1 MQMQHVQDQ
10 CIVRA
15 CKGHRHALAAAPTTR
30 VEPQNKIRTGR
41 WRRLMARRPNR
52 RLASLLSHRDTR
64 WLPRNLFI
72 PSPLSTIMASTRPH
86 SVPISAA
93 RIKFRTPGVIC
104 TSTLLLAALLA
115 HRIQPS
121 SARRWR
127 LHGAA
132 TNSPLSVIVPSLCR
146 PFKRAASCHCCE
158 LMTGH
163 LLAAG
168 FCASDRAPQER

>member
-86 SVPISAA
+86 SVLISAA
-93 RIKFRTPGVIC
+93 RIKFLTPGVIC
-104 TSTLLLAALLA
+104 ISLFCWLLCSLTGFNPRRQGDGVCMAL
-115 HRIQPS
+115 
-121 SARRWR
+121 
-127 LHGAA
+127 
-132 TNSPLSVIVPSLCR
+132 PLIPLFR
-146 PFKRAASCHCCE
+146 
-158 LMTGH
+158 
-163 LLAAG
+163 
-168 FCASDRAPQER
+168 